1 MINSEFAKIEA
12 IVLHKTGNKLNE
24 EGIRFSKEPVRIN
37 ELLEEL
43 LIKYFFS
50 PFKQNEFY
58 NLSHETD
65 INLNEVYSYVS
76 AIFDDPENLFE
87 QSVNIAKHLYEQSV
101 HPKIRGGELY
111 VVYFKDCNI
120 DGEPMDAVGIFKSET
135 RETYLKIYPDGD
147 GFGID
152 SDAGININKL
162 DKGCL
167 ILNTEKEKG
176 YLAAVVDNLSKG
188 GEALY
193 WIDDFLHLRAR
204 SDDYHNTQ
212 NAINFCKSFVVDHLP
227 EEYEMSKIDQADM
240 LNKSA
245 NFFKEKDYF
254 DIEDFANEVIKAPEL
269 IEKFKSYKNQ
279 FEDERDMKISDEFEI
294 SDAAVKKQSRVL
306 KSVIKLDKN
315 FHIYVHGNRDMIEN
329 GTDEDNG
336 MHYYKLFYKE
346 EVS

>member
-50 PFKQNEFY
+50 PFKQNEYY

-152 SDAGININKL
+152 SDARRRP
-162 DKGCL
+162 
-167 ILNTEKEKG
+167 
-176 YLAAVVDNLSKG
+176 V
-188 GEALY
+188 
-193 WIDDFLHLRAR
+193 
-204 SDDYHNTQ
+204 
-212 NAINFCKSFVVDHLP
+212 
-227 EEYEMSKIDQADM
+227 
-240 LNKSA
+240 
-245 NFFKEKDYF
+245 
-254 DIEDFANEVIKAPEL
+254 VIKTKA
-269 IEKFKSYKNQ
+269 
-279 FEDERDMKISDEFEI
+279 
-294 SDAAVKKQSRVL
+294 
-306 KSVIKLDKN
+306 
-315 FHIYVHGNRDMIEN
+315 HGNSGTAARRRSGSHVAQAPGDGRD
-329 GTDEDNG
+329 TDR
-336 MHYYKLFYKE
+336 
-346 EVS
+346 VA